1 MSYNDRNKSEEKV
14 KKRSSAGL
22 RITLAVLTF
31 VIVLTILSFTSPEIL
46 IGWYIDN
53 DIRNQ
58 LMDIHQA
65 KLDSRNTVLGN
76 ATMDDLGDLILNV
89 RFTFDNDQIV
99 DIRVSRAIDVFNELF
114 EGHERDYTVFEG
126 EESTILELRW
136 GVDKKP

>member
-1 MSYNDRNKSEEKV
+1 MNNEEERV
-14 KKRSSAGL
+14 KKKASVGL

-114 EGHERDYTVFEG
+114 EGHERDHTVSKG
-126 EESTILELRW
+126 EDSTILELRW

>member
-1 MSYNDRNKSEEKV
+1 MSYRDKSKPEERV
-14 KKRSSAGL
+14 KKRSSVGL
-22 RITLAVLTF
+22 RITLAVLSF

-53 DIRNQ
+53 DIRTQ
-58 LMDIHQA
+58 LLDVHQS
-65 KLDSRNTVLGN
+65 KLDSRNTVLGT
-76 ATMDDLGDLILNV
+76 ATTDDLDDLILNV

-114 EGHERDYTVFEG
+114 EGHERDHTVFEG

-136 GVDKKP
+136 AVDKNG